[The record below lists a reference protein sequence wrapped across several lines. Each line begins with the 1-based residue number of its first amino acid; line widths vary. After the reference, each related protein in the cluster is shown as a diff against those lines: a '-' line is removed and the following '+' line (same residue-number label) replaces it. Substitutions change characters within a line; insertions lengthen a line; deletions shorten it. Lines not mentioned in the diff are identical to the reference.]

1 MSDVAIILAAG
12 LGSRLGEYTKNRPKA
27 LLPLDSS
34 VTIFDLQVESL
45 LSQSVVG
52 SEENIFVAAGWRA
65 DVLRE
70 HINRKGYRVEL
81 LENPHYSDRN
91 NSYSLYYVLSQI
103 SEVVGSVDSV
113 FLVNGDFVGWFA
125 HYVSCDRC
133 PMDFCV
139 VIDNAKK
146 LGDEEMKVTVDSRG
160 QVADFSK
167 RIDPS
172 VAVGEYIGIA
182 KFPFRSVWNT
192 DLWKSFEQ
200 SVGFSGWYEDFFNQ
214 GISSGTFEVF
224 PVYVGGLPWVE
235 VDFPDDY
242 ARARRI
248 YQEYGSILSGTR
260 L

>member
-12 LGSRLGEYTKNRPKA
+12 LGSRLREYTKNMPKA

-34 VTIFDLQVESL
+34 VTIFDLQVKSL
-45 LSQSVVG
+45 LSQGVVG
-52 SEENIFVAAGWRA
+52 SEENIFVVAGWHA

-70 HINRKGYRVEL
+70 HIAHKGYRVEL
-81 LENPHYSDRN
+81 LENPHYSNRN
-91 NSYSLYYVLSQI
+91 NSYSLYYALSQI
-103 SEVVGSVDSV
+103 SEAVGNVGSV

-125 HYVSCDRC
+125 HYASCDRC
-133 PMDFCV
+133 PMGFCV
-139 VIDNAKK
+139 VVDDVKR
-146 LGDEEMKVTVDSRG
+146 LGDEEMKVAVDERG
-160 QVADFSK
+160 QVAVFSK

-172 VAVGEYIGIA
+172 VAVGEYIGVA
-182 KFPFRSVWNT
+182 KFPFKSVWN
-192 DLWKSFEQ
+192 DGLWKSFEQ

-214 GISSGTFEVF
+214 GISSGAFEIF

-248 YQEYGSILSGTR
+248 YQEYGSILPGV
-260 L
+260 